1 MKKSI
6 ILVLIAITMVFAS
19 FVGGFYVGKNYNIGG
34 VQISGL
40 LPESTASA
48 TTTATQTPTGPSAGS
63 AVQATA
69 PVTGL
74 ININRANL
82 EQLDSLPGIGP
93 VLAQAI
99 IDYRTEFG
107 DFQTPE
113 DLLNVSGIGE
123 KKLEAI
129 LDYITTG
136 G

>member
-6 ILVLIAITMVFAS
+6 ILVLIAITLVFAS

-40 LPESTASA
+40 LPESTAAA
-48 TTTATQTPTGPSAGS
+48 TTTAAQTPTGPSAGS